1 MSPPDS
7 TNMMT
12 CPFCQTALESW
23 QISCHSCGQSVSSF
37 EIPIIKSDIAP
48 DTDLAKA
55 YKKWMTRG
63 RSAFNAGSYD
73 EAQAC
78 FAEGLKRVHGL
89 DRYRKD
95 EIKAREQMAQAY
107 LKLNKV
113 EAAVEQLVKAEGL
126 CIHEP
131 QKKRLQERIDE
142 LTCTPPDNGAQFEFR
157 APREGEYMSAPLYC
171 ASCMRLMF
179 ESEVYRFRYG
189 KQNVVTCMCGFSG
202 LPLTA
207 SVPARDSMD
216 LLATELPITLT
227 KAQVIE
233 AAQQPVGGGKDR
245 KNAFWLALVF
255 GGLGVHKFYLGE
267 RTSGYVYLTL
277 FLVPVLLG
285 AYYANP
291 LMMAFAIIPVFCAL
305 YEAVLLF
312 QMTRVAFNLVYN
324 IEAVVE
330 RLPKD
335 DSGSS
340 EQSGVFSMVIT
351 AEEPDDLVDD
361 WSGKDEA

>member
-12 CPFCQTALESW
+12 CPFCQTVLESW

-63 RSAFNAGSYD
+63 RTAFNAGSYD

-89 DRYRKD
+89 ERYRKD

-131 QKKRLQERIDE
+131 QKKRLQEKIDE
-142 LTCTPPDNGAQFEFR
+142 LTKTPQDNGAHFEFR

-189 KQNVVTCMCGFSG
+189 KQNVVTCMCGFTG
-202 LPLTA
+202 VPLTA
-207 SVPARDSMD
+207 SIPTKDNMN
-216 LLATELPITLT
+216 LLTADLPITVT

-245 KNAFWLALVF
+245 KVAFWLALLF
-255 GGLGVHKFYLGE
+255 GGVGAHKFYLGE
-267 RTSGYVYLTL
+267 RTSCYVYLTL
-277 FLVPVLLG
+277 FVLPLAVG
-285 AYYANP
+285 AYYSNP
-291 LMMAFAIIPVFCAL
+291 LIMAFSIIPIFCGW
-305 YEAVLLF
+305 YEAILLF

-335 DSGSS
+335 ESGSS

-351 AEEPDDLVDD
+351 AEEPDALVDD